1 MPGNSFF
8 VFASAVTVYH
18 SIVFVIFVTIQIT
31 TMRTLFA
38 IALITV
44 SLSGCHKNSD
54 SAGSDPTPILTLTA
68 PVNNQTF
75 TNGDL
80 VSIQGAI
87 TDNSLH
93 SLTLKITSGSTS
105 LYNKTISVH
114 DSTHYNINDNWKS
127 SVTAVTNA
135 TVTAEV
141 EDHGGHVVTQTV
153 SIKINP

>member
-1 MPGNSFF
+1 
-8 VFASAVTVYH
+8 
-18 SIVFVIFVTIQIT
+18 
-31 TMRTLFA
+31 MRTPFA
-38 IALITV
+38 IALITIT
-44 SLSGCHKNSD
+44 LSACHKNSD
-54 SAGSDPTPILTLTA
+54 SANSDPTPTLTLTS
-68 PVNNQTF
+68 PVNNQTYA
-75 TNGDL
+75 NGD
-80 VSIQGAI
+80 VVAIQGAI

-114 DSTHYNINDNWKS
+114 DSTHYTINDSWKS

-141 EDHGGHVVTQTV
+141 EDHGGHVVTQTA